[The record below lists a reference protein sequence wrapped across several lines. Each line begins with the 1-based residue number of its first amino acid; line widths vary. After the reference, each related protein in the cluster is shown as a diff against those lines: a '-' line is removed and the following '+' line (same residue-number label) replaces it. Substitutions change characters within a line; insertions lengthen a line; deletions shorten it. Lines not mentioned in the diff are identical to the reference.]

1 MSDIFNISFEGK
13 CKGEFEYMIKT
24 YVIDTNVLIQA
35 PYALECFEDNNLVLP
50 LVVLEELDGLKKAE
64 GEKGANARAAVRKLE
79 GYRQKGDLLQGVK
92 LDGGGILRIEKNFV
106 NVELPSDLPD
116 DKPDNRILK
125 VCMGLADTEKD
136 SQVILVTKDIVLRL
150 KAQILGM
157 KAEDFERERVSDDD
171 AQYTGRTEVYFPEDM
186 IKEFKKKGISLDETY
201 QSDEEGNRSTPQFHE
216 NEFVILKPDQSS
228 KKTLLGRVSGGRVVP
243 LVYKKSKPY
252 GVSPRNVG
260 QYFMQ
265 EALMTDAD
273 TAPLVIIKGMAG
285 TAKTFYALAV
295 GMEKVYNNPSKEYRR
310 IIVCRP
316 NAQFD
321 DDIGFLPGDEK
332 EKIAPLMRPVIDNL
346 EQILDSDEKERYEDE
361 AELSDKITE
370 VFERGIIQTE
380 ALNFIRGRSIAKTYL
395 IIDEAQNM
403 TPNQVK
409 GIITRAG
416 KGTKIILL
424 GDPNQIDKP
433 FLDER
438 TNGLSYAAK
447 YMMDSELCW
456 QITLSADECERSSL
470 AMDAIKRF

>member
-1 MSDIFNISFEGK
+1 MTLSDIFNIGFEGK
-13 CKGEFEYMIKT
+13 CKGESNYMIKT

-64 GEKGANARAAVRKLE
+64 GEKGANTRAAVRKLE
-79 GYRQKGDLLQGVK
+79 GYRQKGALLQGVK

-116 DKPDNRILK
+116 DNPDNRILK
-125 VCMGLADTEKD
+125 VCMGLADTAKD
-136 SQVILVTKDIVLRL
+136 SQVILVIKDIVLRL

-171 AQYTGRTEVYFPEDM
+171 AQYTGRTEVYFSEDM
-186 IKEFKKKGISLDETY
+186 IKEFKKKGISLDDTY
-201 QSDEEGNRSTPQFHE
+201 QSDEDGNRSTPQFHE
-216 NEFVILKPDQSS
+216 NEFVILKTDQSS

-252 GVSPRNVG
+252 GVSPRNDG

-438 TNGLSYAAK
+438 TNGLS
-447 YMMDSELCW
+447 
-456 QITLSADECERSSL
+456 
-470 AMDAIKRF
+470 